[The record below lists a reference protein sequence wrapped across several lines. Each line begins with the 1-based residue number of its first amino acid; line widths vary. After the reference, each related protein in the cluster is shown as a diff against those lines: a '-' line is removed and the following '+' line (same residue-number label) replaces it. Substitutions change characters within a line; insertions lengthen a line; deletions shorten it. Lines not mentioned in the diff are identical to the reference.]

1 MLLISGGCGRET
13 AATSAH
19 QISLDS
25 IKIAFAGVADQTFT
39 SDLAPI
45 LPHSCLVSYEPL
57 HHKYRPQIFADL
69 VGQEAIATTLSNA
82 IRTERIAPAYLF
94 TGPRGTGKTSSARI
108 LAKSL
113 NCKKQDKPTESP
125 CGLCETC
132 KSITSGSALDVIE
145 IDAASNTGVDN
156 IREIIERAQFAPV
169 QCRYKVYVVDECHML
184 SVAAFNALLKT
195 LEEPPE
201 RVVFVLATT
210 DPQRVLPT
218 IISRCQKFDFRRIPL
233 EAMVKHL
240 LHIASKENINIT
252 LDAITLV
259 AQVAQGGLRDAESL
273 LDQLS
278 LLPDRVTVEAVWDLV
293 GAVPERDLMALAKAL
308 ASDNTQAV
316 LEQCRRLM
324 DRGRE
329 PLVVLQNLAGFYRDL
344 LIARTAPNRSD
355 LVAVTP
361 PTWKQLCEFAQQ
373 RDVSSILQGQQH
385 LKNSEAQIKNTTQP
399 RLWLEVTLLGLLPSA
414 KSSQAVETSATS
426 PRTSPVQRSDTS
438 QTLRSDN
445 RETPARSL
453 PQNQLQNAKPPVTH
467 QTDSV
472 SVETV
477 QKLESATFRAEE
489 QSQQQP
495 VVSAIDTS
503 TTAVSPTPSQVPSAS
518 VRREPSQTYSSVSD
532 SIVRE
537 ATPSVVDTQ
546 ATGLEQAWQKVLNQI
561 KLLSTKE
568 LLRQH
573 CCLVAF
579 EGQQA
584 NIGISSKGL
593 LKLAQTKLPEVEAAF
608 QIVYKSQVRVNLQLL
623 NSTASNINAAKLG
636 TSQGDVVS
644 LGEAGR
650 DRTQSVP
657 STGGTS
663 PAAAPLMREAELPPR
678 ESDHRQQGAP
688 TNLPTSQS
696 TDIEPIPQSVITSS
710 ATKYPPIEPVSP
722 VRSNSLQSFGHE
734 SSFSAAEGSP
744 ASLKDLAGAGTHA
757 TGPPQAQVESNRS
770 SPMAGVTA
778 SSTPASTQEIE
789 CDTDEVE
796 KAFGALKQFFEGEIV
811 DLTDEFRLSTPLIAQ
826 QPQLEEVFDDATE
839 QLEPEPEQHN
849 SFSPMALQ
857 ELDSDN
863 AQDLPELVN
872 WQEDDEEDIPF

>member
-1 MLLISGGCGRET
+1 MYL
-13 AATSAH
+13 A
-19 QISLDS
+19 
-25 IKIAFAGVADQTFT
+25 
-39 SDLAPI
+39 LAPI
-45 LPHSCLVSYEPL
+45 LSHSCLVSYEPL
-57 HHKYRPQIFADL
+57 HHKYRPQIFSDL

-113 NCKKQDKPTESP
+113 NCKKQDKPTEAP
-125 CGLCETC
+125 CGICKVC

-169 QCRYKVYVVDECHML
+169 QCRYKVYVIDECHML

-240 LHIASKENINIT
+240 LHIASQENINIT
-252 LDAITLV
+252 AEAITFV

-293 GAVPERDLMALAKAL
+293 GAVPERDLMALAKAI

-316 LEQCRRLM
+316 LDQCRRLM

-414 KSSQAVETSATS
+414 KSSQAVETSVTS
-426 PRTSPVQRSDTS
+426 SRTPLVQRSDNS
-438 QTLRSDN
+438 QTLRSEN
-445 RETPARSL
+445 RETPASRL
-453 PQNQLQNAKPPVTH
+453 PQNQLENAKLPVTP

-472 SVETV
+472 SAETV

-489 QSQQQP
+489 QIQQQP

-518 VRREPSQTYSSVSD
+518 VRREQPETHSSVSD

-537 ATPSVVDTQ
+537 AAPSVVDTQ

-561 KLLSTKE
+561 KLFSTKE

-608 QIVYKSQVRVNLQLL
+608 QVVYKSKVRVNLQLV
-623 NSTASNINAAKLG
+623 NSIASNTNAAKFG
-636 TSQGDVVS
+636 ASERDAVS
-644 LGEAGR
+644 VSESGR
-650 DRTQSVP
+650 DRAPAGENP
-657 STGGTS
+657 STSSLGTRT
-663 PAAAPLMREAELPPR
+663 LTRESELPRR
-678 ESDHRQQGAP
+678 ESDPHKQA
-688 TNLPTSQS
+688 TSTELPTSQS
-696 TDIEPIPQSVITSS
+696 IPKEPTLQSVVIRP
-710 ATKYPPIEPVSP
+710 ATNYPSIEPVKSVP
-722 VRSNSLQSFGHE
+722 SSSIQTFAPENSVSR
-734 SSFSAAEGSP
+734 AEPSP
-744 ASLKDLAGAGTHA
+744 ASLKDLAGARTHT
-757 TGPPQAQVESNRS
+757 TGPPQAEVERS
-770 SPMAGVTA
+770 FSRPMTAVTP
-778 SSTPASTQEIE
+778 SSTPSSLQQVEE
-789 CDTDEVE
+789 CDTNAAE
-796 KAFGALKQFFEGEIV
+796 KALGALKQFFEGEIV

-839 QLEPEPEQHN
+839 QREPEPEQYN
-849 SFSPMALQ
+849 SFSPMALE

-863 AQDLPELVN
+863 PQDLPELGN
-872 WQEDDEEDIPF
+872 AQEDDEEDIPF